1 MLVEGNRMFPPN
13 SVDSV
18 TSNNER
24 EKKSEKKNPV
34 NAVATQRNQ
43 KHLRSS
49 QRTKSRWFRYHLF

>member
-24 EKKSEKKNPV
+24 EKKSEKK
-34 NAVATQRNQ
+34 TR
-43 KHLRSS
+43 
-49 QRTKSRWFRYHLF
+49 

>member
-24 EKKSEKKNPV
+24 EKKIWKKKPGKCSSN
-34 NAVATQRNQ
+34 ATQP
-43 KHLRSS
+43 KAP
-49 QRTKSRWFRYHLF
+49 TKFAKN